1 MRSNQPT
8 PLSEKRK
15 HPLLKLL
22 WLLPGPV
29 FYALFRL
36 SFLWP
41 SFTENVYSQ
50 AIFRVINQGLST
62 VTGWLPF
69 SLGELLLYA
78 AIITAAVFIVLM
90 IVRAILARKDW
101 WRVLLRRILAL
112 ACAVS
117 ILYALFVGLWGFNYA
132 RQPLG
137 QTLGLDTSPA
147 TVQELYST
155 CQAIITKAN
164 SLRGEVPE
172 NEAGVFTPIDSMDDM
187 MRSTQALYNNAA
199 EASGNGFLGG
209 IFGRA
214 KPVLYSVG
222 MSWTHITGIYFPY
235 TGEANV
241 NNDIPMLLFSSTC
254 LHETAHQRGF
264 SREDEANFLAYY
276 VSSYSNDAS
285 VRYSGTMLALIHA
298 MNQLY
303 GADSDKYFELRN
315 TYAEGINRDLTA
327 YSEYWQQFESPV
339 SEAAETMNN
348 NFLKANMQED
358 GVKSYGRM
366 ADLLIGLWRNGNL

>member
-1 MRSNQPT
+1 MRNKQPT
-8 PLSEKRK
+8 LLSEKKK

-41 SFTENVYSQ
+41 EFTENVYSR

-62 VTGWLPF
+62 VTGLLPF

-78 AIITAAVFIVLM
+78 AIVAVAVFIVLM
-90 IVRAILARKDW
+90 AVRAVLAKKDW
-101 WRVLLRRILAL
+101 WRVLLRRILTL

-117 ILYALFVGLWGFNYA
+117 MLYALFVGLWGFNYA

-137 QTLGLDTSPA
+137 DTLRLNTSPA
-147 TVQELYST
+147 TEQELYDT
-155 CQAIITKAN
+155 CEAIITRAN
-164 SLRGEVPE
+164 TLRAKVPE
-172 NEAGVFTPIDSMDDM
+172 NEDGVFTPAESKDDM
-187 MRSTQALYNNAA
+187 MRSTAALYNDAA
-199 EASGNGFLGG
+199 EASGNSFLGG
-209 IFGRA
+209 SFGRA

-222 MSWTHITGIYFPY
+222 MSWAHITGIYFPY
-235 TGEANV
+235 TSEANV
-241 NNDIPMLLFSSTC
+241 NNDIPLLLYSSTC

-276 VSSYSNDAS
+276 VSSYSDDPS
-285 VRYSGTMLALIHA
+285 IDYSGTMLALIHA

-303 GADSDKYFELRN
+303 SADSDRYFELRN
-315 TYAEGINRDLTA
+315 TYAEGINRDLSA
-327 YSEYWQQFESPV
+327 YSEYWRQFESPV

-366 ADLLIGLWRNGNL
+366 VDLLIGLWRSGEL